1 MIWFPLCRWNCRIS
15 NICFD
20 FFNCACL
27 KKTITNIRNS
37 TGPNSKYVDELPRTL
52 ANDKSTVTSSYFCG
66 CLRIYELY
74 NSYHLFWDQIGSNW
88 IKLDQT
94 GSNWIK
100 VISYRIQDR
109 VRWNVSV
116 SRVPLYR
123 QNPRWS
129 SEFFPLI
136 QSLSFLRLEVPWLV
150 FEHPVVWCL
159 KRKI

>member
-1 MIWFPLCRWNCRIS
+1 MICSLSTLRKAHKSQRKVHIFWPQKFDVIPPQLIWFPLCRWNCRIS

-52 ANDKSTVTSSYFCG
+52 VNDKSTVTSSYFCG

-74 NSYHLFWDQIGSNW
+74 NSYHLFWNQIGSNW

-100 VISYRIQDR
+100 FDQIGT
-109 VRWNVSV
+109 
-116 SRVPLYR
+116 
-123 QNPRWS
+123 
-129 SEFFPLI
+129 
-136 QSLSFLRLEVPWLV
+136 
-150 FEHPVVWCL
+150 H
-159 KRKI
+159 

>member
-1 MIWFPLCRWNCRIS
+1 MCRIS

-37 TGPNSKYVDELPRTL
+37 THPKRWPIKDISKWYV
-52 ANDKSTVTSSYFCG
+52 SSYFSG
-66 CLRIYELY
+66 LLRIYELY
-74 NSYHLFWDQIGSNW
+74 NSHHLFWDQIGSNW
-88 IKLDQT
+88 IK
-94 GSNWIK
+94 I
-100 VISYRIQDR
+100 ISYRIQDR

-150 FEHPVVWCL
+150 FEHPVMWCL
-159 KRKI
+159 KKKNIITN